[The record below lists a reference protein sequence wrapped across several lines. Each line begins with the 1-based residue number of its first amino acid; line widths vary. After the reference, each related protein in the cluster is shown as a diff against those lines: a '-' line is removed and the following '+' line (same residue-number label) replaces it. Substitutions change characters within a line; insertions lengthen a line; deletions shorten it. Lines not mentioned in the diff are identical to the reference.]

1 MHKIHIDVKIQAKE
15 KDILNSIIDDRD
27 SKILIDIQEEEQSKE
42 PVISKAIEPNAI
54 QPVME
59 AVKGLLTAD
68 SIVHILVDS
77 IFPLILLSGYSKSK
91 EFLKFILSNNRK
103 KGNKIGVKITL
114 EKEINEKKY
123 IYDFICDDIPEVELS
138 DALSKANTT
147 VDDLNITLGEDYF
160 IKIKR
165 VVFMY
170 KIGLG
175 WKPEAI
181 EKIEENNK

>member
-15 KDILNSIIDDRD
+15 KDILKSIIDDRD

-59 AVKGLLTAD
+59 AVKGLLTAY

-114 EKEINEKKY
+114 EKEIN
-123 IYDFICDDIPEVELS
+123 
-138 DALSKANTT
+138 
-147 VDDLNITLGEDYF
+147 
-160 IKIKR
+160 
-165 VVFMY
+165 
-170 KIGLG
+170 
-175 WKPEAI
+175 
-181 EKIEENNK
+181 